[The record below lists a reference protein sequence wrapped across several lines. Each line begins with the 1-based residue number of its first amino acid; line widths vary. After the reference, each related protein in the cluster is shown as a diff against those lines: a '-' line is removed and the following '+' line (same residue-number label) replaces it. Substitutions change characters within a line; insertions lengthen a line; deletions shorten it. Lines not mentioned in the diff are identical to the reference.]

1 MWRRFSGFPLFPVSA
16 VSCMAA
22 GEGQVNALLV
32 WGKEKVKQTRST
44 AQSPPFSVQISRLFS
59 SRSALA
65 GAGHYDSSRRISQ
78 TDGGRCFAL
87 PITTSAVAALLA
99 HRIDHKTGEDTELP
113 LSNYSQMAP
122 VLFNGLHC
130 VLTHAE
136 LPQSKSAVGRA
147 KTPRANLKFS
157 LERLLRGLEPQMTSE
172 SMEKLISELPT
183 SWERHGDCVVLP
195 HQAFNSREWKEV
207 KSVVADFWG
216 TVAAALACSRLA
228 QDSEIARDGFR
239 SSRAI
244 LLRGSDPWVQHLD
257 NGIRYTFDVTK
268 IMFSSGNITE
278 KLRVAEFDCRGE
290 VVVDMFAG
298 IGYFTL
304 PFLVHAHADTVHAC
318 DWNPAAVEGLKRG
331 LVLNGVREKCVI
343 LYGDCREVSSLLIYS
358 FTCCFLAS

>member
-1 MWRRFSGFPLFPVSA
+1 
-16 VSCMAA
+16 MAA

-32 WGKEKVKQTRST
+32 WGKEKVKQTRSI

-99 HRIDHKTGEDTELP
+99 HRIDHKTGEDA

-136 LPQSKSAVGRA
+136 LPQSKSAVARA
-147 KTPRANLKFS
+147 KTPSANLKSS
-157 LERLLRGLEPQMTSE
+157 LERLLRGVEPQMTSE
-172 SMEKLISELPT
+172 SIEKLISELPT

-195 HQAFNSREWKEV
+195 HQAFNSREWRGV
-207 KSVVADFWG
+207 KSAVADFWG
-216 TVAAALACSRLA
+216 TVAAALGCTRLA
-228 QDSEIARDGFR
+228 RDSEIARDEFR

-257 NGIRYTFDVTK
+257 NGITYTFDVTK

-304 PFLVHAHADTVHAC
+304 PLLVHARADTVHAC
-318 DWNPAAVEGLKRG
+318 DWNPAAVEGLERG

-343 LYGDCREVSSLLIYS
+343 HEGDCRKVSSLDLLIHMLFPCLFYWPS
-358 FTCCFLAS
+358 RAMSLPQSYQC